1 MTIYAPQTQL
11 ETHDVTNV
19 PPPLAGRN
27 LYAADVALRETASA
41 FGGEWVDAPLLA
53 LGAAAGS
60 DEAMQWGEDA
70 NRYPPELSTFDR
82 FGRRIDEVKFHPAYH
97 RLMALAME
105 HRIHSIGWAENP
117 RSSSPEGGIANKQS
131 GRHLAH
137 AALLAL
143 QTQAEAGTMC
153 PISMT
158 YASVAA
164 LRQQPDIAA
173 IWVPKI
179 VGGTYD
185 AALRPIGEKRGVTVG
200 MAMTEKQG
208 GSDVRANSTR
218 AFPLGA
224 GGPGGDYRLVGHK
237 WFCSAPMCDAF
248 LTLAYTDK
256 GLSCFL
262 VPRIKP
268 DGGRNAFHIMRLKD
282 KLGNKSNASSE
293 IEYHNTFAQMIGEE
307 GRGVA
312 TIAGMVHHTRLDT
325 MASSLGMMRRAL
337 TEAVHHVSHRRAFQK
352 TLIDQPVMRAVLAD
366 LAVDY
371 EAAAMFTMRAARAC
385 DAGSEAERGFARL
398 AVALGKFWITKRTPH
413 FVYEC
418 MECLGG
424 GGYVEDS
431 PLPRYYREA
440 PVNAIWEGSGNV
452 IALDIVRTLR
462 KEPNALEAYLTEL
475 ELARGL
481 HSGFAR
487 IFEAFAGALH
497 EGVSEVSARHIAETM
512 ALMLQA
518 ALLLRH
524 GVPEVAV
531 AFCELRLGEGR
542 GINYGAG
549 SADIDAGAI
558 IARQMQGL

>member
-1 MTIYAPQTQL
+1 MTAYAPQVHL
-11 ETHDVTNV
+11 ETHDVTNA
-19 PPPLAGRN
+19 PPPFGARN
-27 LYAADVALRETASA
+27 FYAEDRALSEAARL
-41 FGGEWVDAPLLA
+41 FGGEWVDAPLSA
-53 LGAAAGS
+53 LGRAAGS
-60 DEAMQWGEDA
+60 EEAQQWGEDA
-70 NRYPPELSTFDR
+70 NRYLPELTTFDR

-97 RLMALAME
+97 KLMALAME
-105 HRIHSIGWAENP
+105 HRIHSIGWRETRA
-117 RSSSPEGGIANKQS
+117 
-131 GRHLAH
+131 GRHVAH

-143 QTQAEAGTMC
+143 ATQAEAGTMC

-164 LRQQPDIAA
+164 LRHQPDVAA
-173 IWVPKI
+173 IWAAKTI
-179 VGGTYD
+179 EGLYD
-185 AALRPIGEKRGVTVG
+185 APLRPIAEKRGLTIG

-224 GGPGGDYRLVGHK
+224 GGPGAGYRLVGHK

-248 LTLAYTDK
+248 LTLAYADK

-268 DGGRNAFHIMRLKD
+268 DGERNAIQVLRLKD

-293 IEYHNTFAQMIGEE
+293 VEYHGAYSQMIGEE

-312 TIAGMVHHTRLDT
+312 TIIEMVHHTRLDT
-325 MASSLGMMRRAL
+325 MAGSLGIMRRAL
-337 TEAVHHVSHRRAFQK
+337 AEAVHHVSHRRAFQK
-352 TLIDQPVMRAVLAD
+352 ALIDQPLMRSVIAD
-366 LAVDY
+366 LALDY
-371 EAAAMFTMRAARAC
+371 EGAAMLTMRVGRAF
-385 DAGSEAERGFARL
+385 DGVSAEEKSLARL
-398 AVALGKFWITKRTPH
+398 GVALGKFWISKRTPQ

-452 IALDIVRTLR
+452 IALDILRTLAKDPASR
-462 KEPNALEAYLTEL
+462 DAYIA
-475 ELARGL
+475 ELAPARGA
-481 HSGFAR
+481 HPAFGRA
-487 IFEAFAGALH
+487 FESLAAAFAKDAAP
-497 EGVSEVSARHIAETM
+497 EAVARHIAETM
-512 ALMLQA
+512 ALALQA

-524 GVPEVAV
+524 GAPEVAS
-531 AFCELRLGEGR
+531 AYCDARLGER
-542 GINYGAG
+542 GLNFGAG
-549 SADIDAGAI
+549 AARIDAGAV
-558 IARQMQGL
+558 IARQLAA

>member
-1 MTIYAPQTQL
+1 MTAYAPQTQL
-11 ETHDVTNV
+11 ETHDVTNA
-19 PPPLAGRN
+19 PPPLPGRN
-27 LYAADVALRETASA
+27 LYAADVALRDAARA
-41 FGGEWVDAPLLA
+41 FGGEWMETPLLA

-60 DEAMQWGEDA
+60 EEAMQWGEDA
-70 NRYPPELSTFDR
+70 NRYPPELQTFDR

-105 HRIHSIGWAENP
+105 HRIHSIGWAERP
-117 RSSSPEGGIANKQS
+117 RSDSPEGGSANKHS

-137 AALLAL
+137 AAMLAL

-164 LRQQPDIAA
+164 LQHQPDVAA
-173 IWVPKI
+173 VWEPKI
-179 VGGTYD
+179 VGGVYD
-185 AALRPIGEKRGVTVG
+185 APLRPIAEKRGVTVG

-218 AFPLGA
+218 AFPLGT

-262 VPRIKP
+262 VPRITP
-268 DGGRNAFHIMRLKD
+268 DGGRNTFHIMRLKD

-293 IEYHNTFAQMIGEE
+293 IEYHDTFAQMVGEE

-312 TIAGMVHHTRLDT
+312 TIIDMVHHTRLDT

-352 TLIDQPVMRAVLAD
+352 TLIDQPAMRAVLAD

-371 EAAAMFTMRAARAC
+371 EAAAMFTMRAARAF
-385 DAGSEAERGFARL
+385 DADTEAEKGFARL

-424 GGYVEDS
+424 GGYVEDC
-431 PLPRYYREA
+431 PMPRYYREA

-452 IALDIVRTLR
+452 IALDILRTLQ
-462 KEPNALEAYLTEL
+462 KEPRALEAYLAEL
-475 ELARGL
+475 EPARGANAT
-481 HSGFAR
+481 FAR
-487 IFEAFAGALH
+487 TFEALAGAVRKGVPE
-497 EGVSEVSARHIAETM
+497 EGARHIAETM
-512 ALMLQA
+512 ALALQA

-524 GVPEVAV
+524 GVPEVAA

-549 SADIDAGAI
+549 GVAADAGAI
-558 IARQMQGL
+558 IARQTPGA

>member
-1 MTIYAPQTQL
+1 MTPYAPQTHL

-19 PPPLAGRN
+19 PPPFAGRN
-27 LYAADVALRETASA
+27 LFAADAALRDAA
-41 FGGEWVDAPLLA
+41 KFHGGEWVEAPLLA

-60 DEAMQWGEDA
+60 EEVLQWGEDA
-70 NRYPPELSTFDR
+70 NRYPPELQTFDR

-97 RLMALAME
+97 RLMALAMD
-105 HRIHSIGWAENP
+105 HRIHSIGWAERRP
-117 RSSSPEGGIANKQS
+117 
-131 GRHLAH
+131 GRHVAH
-137 AALLAL
+137 AAMLAL

-164 LRQQPDIAA
+164 LRHQPDVAA
-173 IWVPKI
+173 VWEPKI
-179 VGGTYD
+179 VGGVYD
-185 AALRPIGEKRGVTVG
+185 APLRPIAEKRGLTIG

-208 GSDVRANSTR
+208 GSDVRANTTR

-293 IEYHNTFAQMIGEE
+293 IEYHNSFAQMIGEE

-312 TIAGMVHHTRLDT
+312 TIIEMVHHTRLDT
-325 MASSLGMMRRAL
+325 MAGSLGIMRRAL
-337 TEAVHHVSHRRAFQK
+337 AEATHHVSYRRAFQK
-352 TLIDQPVMRAVLAD
+352 TLIDQPLMRAVLAD

-371 EAAAMFTMRAARAC
+371 EAAALLAMRIAHAF
-385 DAGSEAERGFARL
+385 DGEADQDKSFARL
-398 AVALGKFWITKRTPH
+398 GVALGKFWVTKRTPQ

-418 MECLGG
+418 LECLGG
-424 GGYVEDS
+424 GGYVEDGPMARYFRES
-431 PLPRYYREA
+431 PL
-440 PVNAIWEGSGNV
+440 NAIWEGSGNV
-452 IALDIVRTLR
+452 IALDILRTLQ
-462 KEPNALEAYLTEL
+462 KEPKAIEAYLAEL
-475 ELARGL
+475 EPARGA
-481 HSGFAR
+481 HAGFDRSFETLSSAIRKGAVEAAAR
-487 IFEAFAGALH
+487 NM
-497 EGVSEVSARHIAETM
+497 AESM
-512 ALMLQA
+512 ALALQA

-524 GVPEVAV
+524 GTPEVAS
-531 AFCELRLGEGR
+531 AFCELRLNEGR
-542 GINYGAG
+542 GVNYGAG
-549 SADIDAGAI
+549 AAAIDAGAI
-558 IARQMQGL
+558 IARQTGGE